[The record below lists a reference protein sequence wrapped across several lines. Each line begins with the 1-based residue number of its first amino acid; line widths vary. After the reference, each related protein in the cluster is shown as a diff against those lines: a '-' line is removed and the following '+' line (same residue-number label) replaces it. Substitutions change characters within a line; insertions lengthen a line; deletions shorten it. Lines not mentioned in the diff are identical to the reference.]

1 MFKDSELFQFLHIF
15 TDTCIQRDNLVQKFF
30 SVGVKPQ
37 MLVVID
43 VGLTVPGEGDLG
55 PGKIECRPVFVKHH
69 LYILGIND
77 FSWIF
82 NFKGQS
88 GHEKGW
94 VRVKGEEHIIQ
105 APGIE
110 NRLISLDIDQD
121 FIRRDRLI
129 EDAEAMAELQASIKE
144 NGLRAPIEVAKTE
157 AGYGLISGF
166 RRLQAYRALAADS
179 ERFVQIP
186 AFVRDADAGQAAY
199 VSMVE
204 ENEVRANLSH
214 YERGRIAVLAA
225 DQSVFTSVEAAVDA
239 LFGTASK
246 AKRSKVRSFAKVHE
260 ALGDLLQFPTG
271 LTEKAGLALATALRD
286 GGQSQLRAALAE
298 ASAQDAKSEWVL
310 LQKAMKSASVA
321 PRDKSRGG
329 RPQEITQIPSRD
341 LPKGGALSAEVSADG
356 LRIELKGRVINADT
370 AEQILNMIAHRI
382 G

>member
-1 MFKDSELFQFLHIF
+1 MAKRRRLIAPDASELQELEEGFATKPSSNPFETKSTVPPIAQVAAEAASLNSMAGV
-15 TDTCIQRDNLVQKFF
+15 TDRVALARDQGDAARWREAEQEGLV
-30 SVGVKPQ
+30 VQ
-37 MLVVID
+37 MLA
-43 VGLTVPGEGDLG
+43 L
-55 PGKIECRPVFVKHH
+55 
-69 LYILGIND
+69 
-77 FSWIF
+77 
-82 NFKGQS
+82 
-88 GHEKGW
+88 
-94 VRVKGEEHIIQ
+94 
-105 APGIE
+105 A
-110 NRLISLDIDQD
+110 DIDQD

>member
-1 MFKDSELFQFLHIF
+1 MAKRRRLIAPDASELQELEEGFATKPSANPFETKSTVPPIAQVAAEAASLNSMTGV
-15 TDTCIQRDNLVQKFF
+15 TDRVALARDQGDAARWREAEQEGLV
-30 SVGVKPQ
+30 VQ
-37 MLVVID
+37 MLP
-43 VGLTVPGEGDLG
+43 LAE
-55 PGKIECRPVFVKHH
+55 
-69 LYILGIND
+69 
-77 FSWIF
+77 
-82 NFKGQS
+82 
-88 GHEKGW
+88 
-94 VRVKGEEHIIQ
+94 
-105 APGIE
+105 
-110 NRLISLDIDQD
+110 IDQD

-166 RRLQAYRALAADS
+166 RRLQAYRALAGEDAG
-179 ERFVQIP
+179 FAQIP
-186 AFVRDADAGQAAY
+186 AFVREADAGQSAY

-225 DQSVFTSVEAAVDA
+225 GQGVFPTVEAAVDA
-239 LFGTASK
+239 LFGAASK

-260 ALGDLLQFPTG
+260 ALGDLLKFPTG

-298 ASAQDAKSEWVL
+298 ATVQDAKSEWAL
-310 LQKAMKSASVA
+310 LQNALKSASAA

-329 RPQEITQIPSRD
+329 RPQEITQIPSRN

-370 AEQILNMIAHRI
+370 AEQILNMIANRI

>member
-1 MFKDSELFQFLHIF
+1 MAKRRRLIAPDPSELQELEEGFATKPSANPFETKSTVPPIAQVAAEAASLNSMAGV
-15 TDTCIQRDNLVQKFF
+15 TDRVALARDQGDAARWREAEQEGLV
-30 SVGVKPQ
+30 VQ
-37 MLVVID
+37 MLA
-43 VGLTVPGEGDLG
+43 L
-55 PGKIECRPVFVKHH
+55 
-69 LYILGIND
+69 
-77 FSWIF
+77 
-82 NFKGQS
+82 
-88 GHEKGW
+88 
-94 VRVKGEEHIIQ
+94 
-105 APGIE
+105 A
-110 NRLISLDIDQD
+110 DIDQD

-225 DQSVFTSVEAAVDA
+225 DQSVFSSVEAAVDA

-286 GGQSQLRAALAE
+286 GGQGQLRAALAE
-298 ASAQDAKSEWVL
+298 ANAQDAKSEWVL
-310 LQKAMKSASVA
+310 LQKAMKIASVA